1 MDRKGEEKGEDGI
14 PLKKRRGEG
23 NKGER
28 GKGKINLLELNFFVY
43 ILFMAKKWK
52 RKRKKINLLELLLV
66 VKGGRTR
73 PAESAPHKSW
83 HLLRESVETERNL
96 RRFLWVSSALISFR

>member
-1 MDRKGEEKGEDGI
+1 MDRKGEGKGEDGI

-23 NKGER
+23 NKRER
-28 GKGKINLLELNFFVY
+28 GKGKINLLELNFCVY
-43 ILFMAKKWK
+43 MLFMAKKWK
-52 RKRKKINLLELLLV
+52 KKGKNQSIGV
-66 VKGGRTR
+66 APSGQGGRTR

-96 RRFLWVSSALISFR
+96 RRFLWVSSGAL